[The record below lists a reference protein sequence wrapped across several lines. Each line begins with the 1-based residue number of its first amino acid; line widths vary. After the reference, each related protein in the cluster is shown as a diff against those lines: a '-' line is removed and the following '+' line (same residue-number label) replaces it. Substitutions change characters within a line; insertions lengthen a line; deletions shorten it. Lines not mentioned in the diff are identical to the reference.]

1 MTIIFGIIAFW
12 AALSFL
18 IAVCAFFSKGDNKFR
33 QYDWKTS
40 AAFGV
45 YFFIAPVFIPYVR
58 YLDRKSEKEEALE
71 KKIKVKIKGI

>member
-45 YFFIAPVFIPYVR
+45 YFFIAPVFIPYIR
-58 YLDRKSEKEEALE
+58 YED
-71 KKIKVKIKGI
+71 KKIKSKQSLENKLKLK